1 LKKILFVDDEENV
14 LAALRSRLRRKKAVW
29 DMQFARG
36 GEEALALLDQGT
48 VDVLVT
54 DMRMP
59 GMDGG
64 ELLAAVRERHPATVR
79 MVLTGHVEAEA
90 AERAQQL
97 AHRVLRKPFDGE
109 ILQRVIE
116 RSCALKELLADPA
129 LLALVAPVLERL
141 EPSTAERQQASGA
154 VAPPAGAAAVP
165 SPEVA
170 RGRFGKAGTLMAR
183 VLDAAGSGGAD
194 DVGLGVEARMRHGW
208 ATASLA
214 HAMVFPHEASDSAYL
229 AGWLHDVGELVLLAA
244 APDRMRAA
252 ARDARQSGRQ
262 RHEVEREQLGITHAE
277 VGALVL
283 DRWDLPHAVTE
294 AVAHHHLPARLVPQ
308 GLDAVA
314 AVHAA
319 NALFADATAPGD
331 TATEESLLD
340 RAWLRQAGLLDQIP
354 TWRVLAAGQ
363 ARSRGD

>member
-1 LKKILFVDDEENV
+1 LKKMLFVDDEENV
-14 LAALRSRLRRKKAVW
+14 LAALRSRLRRKKSVW

-36 GEEALALLDQGT
+36 GDEALALLAQGA
-48 VDVLVT
+48 VDVMVT

-64 ELLAAVRERHPATVR
+64 ELLGRVRERHPDTVR
-79 MVLTGHVEAEA
+79 MVLTGHVDAEA

-97 AHRVLRKPFDGE
+97 AHRVVRKPFDGE
-109 ILQRVIE
+109 VLQRLIE
-116 RSCALKELLADPA
+116 RSCALKDLLAEPA
-129 LLALVAPVLERL
+129 LLALVGPVLERL
-141 EPSTAERQQASGA
+141 EPSPAERDQAAGA
-154 VAPPAGAAAVP
+154 VSPPAGTAAAP

-183 VLDAAGSGGAD
+183 VLDAVGGGGAE
-194 DVGLGVEARMRHGW
+194 DVELGVEARMRHGW

-214 HAMVFPHEASDSAYL
+214 HAIVFPHEASDSAYL

-252 ARDARQSGRQ
+252 ARDARDSGRP
-262 RHEVEREQLGITHAE
+262 RHELEREQLGVTHAE

-283 DRWDLPHAVTE
+283 DRWDLPHAVIE
-294 AVAHHHLPARLVPQ
+294 AVAHHHAPTRVVPL

-319 NALFADATAPGD
+319 NALIADGTAPAD
-331 TATEESLLD
+331 TLTEEALLD
-340 RAWLRQAGLLDQIP
+340 RGWLGRAGLVDQIP